1 MNSLGDR
8 RLSKKRRQRLFLVVG
23 IPLISLCLTIV
34 VLNTFVKPRPQ
45 PGITA
50 NNPPVAVKLSP
61 VVQTASI
68 PVQLEIPSINLKT
81 PIKQAGLAANG
92 DMAID
97 DSIDSVAWYQ
107 AGPHPG
113 EKGSAV
119 IAGHYG
125 WKNGQASIFN
135 ELHTLKA
142 GDSVIVHDE
151 NQIATSFIVREIR
164 AYDPN
169 ADATEVFKSTDGK
182 AHLNLITCIGTW
194 NNSRQTYSERLV
206 VFTEK
211 VDQLTT

>member
-1 MNSLGDR
+1 MNSLRDR
-8 RLSKKRRQRLFLVVG
+8 RISKKKRQKLTLIVGVPLV
-23 IPLISLCLTIV
+23 SLCLT
-34 VLNTFVKPRPQ
+34 VLFLNMLIKSPPN

-50 NNPPVAVKLSP
+50 TEPVSVEQAPAVEIAFPPV
-61 VVQTASI
+61 T
-68 PVQLEIPSINLKT
+68 LEIASLNIFAR
-81 PIKQAGLAANG
+81 IKQVGLTIDG

-97 DSIDSVAWYQ
+97 DSIDTVAWYQ
-107 AGPHPG
+107 YGPRPG

-125 WKNGQASIFN
+125 WKDGQASIFN

-142 GDSVIVHDE
+142 GDRVIVHDE
-151 NQIATSFIVREIR
+151 KGAEASFAVREIR
-164 AYDPN
+164 AYHPE

-206 VFTEK
+206 IFT
-211 VDQLTT
+211 DIDDRPAT